1 MNAMAITQHTYSGNG
16 SPEVTGIGSAAAI
29 GSHYT
34 DLDTGDFYLRVSDP
48 GSGGRWQQMMSVVVA
63 ETVDD
68 INYMTPA
75 GPMFVMLPNGDIYVS
90 RVMAGNWSWHQ
101 LASAPT

>member
-1 MNAMAITQHTYSGNG
+1 MAMTQHTYSGNG
-16 SPEVTGIGSAAAI
+16 SPEVTGIGSNAAI

-34 DLDTGDFYLRVSDP
+34 DLDTGDFFLRVSDP
-48 GSGGRWQQMMSVVVA
+48 GSGGRWQQLMPVAVA

-75 GPMFVMLPNGDIYVS
+75 GPMFVMLPNGEIYVS
-90 RVMAGNWSWHQ
+90 RVMAGTWSWLQ
-101 LASAPT
+101 LAFAPT